1 MDVDQNGESG
11 NREVLKRKEK
21 EKDVAVKKR
30 KVESERGIAEAA

>member
-21 EKDVAVKKR
+21 EKDVAVKK
-30 KVESERGIAEAA
+30 SGI